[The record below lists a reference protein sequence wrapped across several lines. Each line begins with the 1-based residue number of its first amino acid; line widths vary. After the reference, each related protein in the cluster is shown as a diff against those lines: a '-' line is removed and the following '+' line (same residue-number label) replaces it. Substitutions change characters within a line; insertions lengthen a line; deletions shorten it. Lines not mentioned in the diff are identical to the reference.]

1 MAMNKFGVSIGDLAR
16 ETGTN
21 AQTIR
26 YYETIGLM
34 PEPDRNQGN
43 QRVYAHAHTQRLS
56 FIRHSRELGFPLEA
70 IRELLK
76 LSDDPE
82 QSCSSADAIAQQQ
95 LAEVKSRIERLTSLK
110 QELERMI
117 AQCHMGKVG
126 SCNVIQALANHSNF
140 LSFSHNGGH
149 SPFDEKMT
157 TSGQRR
163 THR

>member
-1 MAMNKFGVSIGDLAR
+1 MAMNKIGLSIGDLAR
-16 ETGTN
+16 KTGSN

-34 PEPDRNQGN
+34 PEPDRSQGN
-43 QRVYAHAHTQRLS
+43 QRVYAQAHAERLS

-76 LSDDPE
+76 LSDDPD
-82 QSCSSADAIAQQQ
+82 QSCASADKIAQQQ
-95 LAEVKSRIERLTSLK
+95 LAEVESRIERLTSLK

-117 AQCHMGKVG
+117 TQCHMGKIG
-126 SCNVIQALANHSNF
+126 SCNVIQVLANHSNC
-140 LSFSHNGGH
+140 LSTSHSAGH
-149 SPFDEKMT
+149 SAFGEGIQLSDT
-157 TSGQRR
+157 QR

>member
-1 MAMNKFGVSIGDLAR
+1 MAMNKLGLSIGDLAR

-43 QRVYAHAHTQRLS
+43 QRVYAHAHTERLS
-56 FIRHSRELGFPLEA
+56 FIRHSRELGFSLEA

-95 LAEVKSRIERLTSLK
+95 LADVKSRIKRLTSLK

-117 AQCHMGKVG
+117 AQCHMGKIG
-126 SCNVIQALANHSNF
+126 SCNVIQVLANHSNC
-140 LSFSHNGGH
+140 LSVSHSGGH
-149 SPFDEKMT
+149 PPFDEKMT
-157 TSGQRR
+157 ASCSQRTYR
-163 THR
+163 